1 MYGSYSKKNIE
12 KLYSD
17 LKLHSCQDM
26 KDKINAMWDFIGED
40 MDPEIQKFYRF
51 YTGRPPYDSVKESLL
66 LLSKILRE
74 FYDKKVI
81 VLVDEHDAPL
91 QKLYTQISLNKTEDN
106 TELMKSINIYTET
119 ITEVLGKV

>member
-1 MYGSYSKKNIE
+1 MK

-17 LKLHSCQDM
+17 LDLDASSGM
-26 KDKINAMWDFIGED
+26 KDKINAMWDFIGEE

-51 YTGRPPYDSVKESLL
+51 YTGRPPYDSVEESLL
-66 LLSKILRE
+66 LLSKILHD

-91 QKLYTQISLNKTEDN
+91 QKLYTKISLNKTEDN
-106 TELMKSINIYTET
+106 TELMNSINIYTKT
-119 ITEVLGKV
+119 ITEVLGKI